1 MALLEVQNVT
11 KSFGGLNAVDNVSF
25 SVERGELIGL
35 IGANGAGKT
44 TLFSVIAGN
53 LKPTSGDIRLD
64 GQSIANLPPFRVSQ
78 LGIARTFQI
87 VRPFLAMTVEE
98 NVEIA
103 ALFGRAQ
110 QGGVQA
116 RVEAA
121 EIIKAV
127 GLASLKARPTRSSAI
142 RVSSKR
148 ISAQDL
154 NMLALLEVDDLFAGY
169 GSIRV
174 LNGVSLQV
182 EPGSITA
189 LLGSNGAG
197 KTTLMRTIAGLI
209 QPDRGRILH
218 EGKPIHR
225 LAPPQRVEMGIV
237 LVPEGRQVFSDFT
250 VEENLKLGAFVPRA
264 RARMSTTQEE
274 IYGFFPKLAERRR
287 QAARTMSGGEQQML
301 ALARGL
307 MPRPRLLM
315 LDEPS
320 RGLAPV
326 ITEQLFQIIE
336 RIRDN
341 GVTIFIVEQNV
352 QTTLQIADQAYVLD
366 QGKVVLQGA
375 GAALAKEPRI
385 RAAYLGM

>member
-1 MALLEVQNVT
+1 M
-11 KSFGGLNAVDNVSF
+11 
-25 SVERGELIGL
+25 
-35 IGANGAGKT
+35 
-44 TLFSVIAGN
+44 
-53 LKPTSGDIRLD
+53 P
-64 GQSIANLPPFRVSQ
+64 
-78 LGIARTFQI
+78 
-87 VRPFLAMTVEE
+87 
-98 NVEIA
+98 
-103 ALFGRAQ
+103 
-110 QGGVQA
+110 
-116 RVEAA
+116 
-121 EIIKAV
+121 
-127 GLASLKARPTRSSAI
+127 
-142 RVSSKR
+142 
-148 ISAQDL
+148 
-154 NMLALLEVDDLFAGY
+154 ALLEVDDLFAGY
-169 GSIRV
+169 GSVQV

-264 RARMSTTQEE
+264 RERMSTTQEE

-307 MPRPRLLM
+307 MSRPRLLM

-320 RGLAPV
+320 LGLAPV
-326 ITEQLFQIIE
+326 ITEQLFQIIG

-366 QGKVVLQGA
+366 QGKVVLQGS
-375 GAALAKEPRI
+375 GATLAKEPRI